1 MVNRY
6 FREMGLTVLLEIQDQ
21 RWILLH
27 FTSKSYNSKLQPQ
40 SFIFFPSQSQI
51 L

>member
-21 RWILLH
+21 R
-27 FTSKSYNSKLQPQ
+27 SYNSKLQPQ